1 MRRAARI
8 AEAMHARIFELVEPG
23 LPKNELVAEIYRTA
37 IRGADGHG
45 GDYPAIVPLLP
56 SGIDAS
62 APHLTWDERPFKK
75 DEGAFVEIAGCYR
88 RYHCPLSRTVWL
100 GRPPQQVL
108 DTEKAILEGIEA
120 ALEAT
125 RPGSTCE
132 DVDAA

>member
-1 MRRAARI
+1 MPPR
-8 AEAMHARIFELVEPG
+8 P
-23 LPKNELVAEIYRTA
+23 
-37 IRGADGHG
+37 
-45 GDYPAIVPLLP
+45 
-56 SGIDAS
+56 
-62 APHLTWDERPFKK
+62 ERPFKK